1 MHDGDCHINR
11 VWLARGRYICYF
23 ARFVFVPG
31 ERILPMIESVGQ
43 ARAAVSNGDAPAEKK
58 IYKLICL
65 TELIEPDR
73 APLWTKEFDAWHSRL
88 STRWDFCLFFCIL
101 HSKVGWHSAPYFFS
115 NEIWHQPKRKTSKIL
130 SSMDM
135 KAFRINGIS
144 FIESI
149 LEVNQ
154 RWMQHRLADSS
165 ARCQCLPIM
174 CLNRHEN
181 NASQRQKM
189 YRFDGG
195 GLNLIKILL

>member
-1 MHDGDCHINR
+1 MS
-11 VWLARGRYICYF
+11 GRLV
-23 ARFVFVPG
+23 R
-31 ERILPMIESVGQ
+31 RSPMAMPQ
-43 ARAAVSNGDAPAEKK
+43 QKNKTK
-58 IYKLICL
+58 QKYKLICL

>member
-1 MHDGDCHINR
+1 MSGRLVRRSPMAMLRQKKKYTNWY
-11 VWLARGRYICYF
+11 VWPNWLSRTEHHC
-23 ARFVFVPG
+23 
-31 ERILPMIESVGQ
+31 ERRNSMRDTRDYRRDEISV
-43 ARAAVSNGDAPAEKK
+43 
-58 IYKLICL
+58 C
-65 TELIEPDR
+65 
-73 APLWTKEFDAWHSRL
+73 
-88 STRWDFCLFFCIL
+88 FFCIL